1 MIMIHEWSNIFTS
14 IFPIPKLKYLA
25 NILRQD
31 ILPKENQTKSKK
43 KKKRIRKDG
52 NEDQP
57 IKWSNQPYKR
67 KP

>member
-14 IFPIPKLKYLA
+14 IFPIPKLKYLV

-43 KKKRIRKDG
+43 KKEKNKKGRKWRSA
-52 NEDQP
+52 N
-57 IKWSNQPYKR
+57 
-67 KP
+67 

>member
-14 IFPIPKLKYLA
+14 IFPIPKLKYLV

-43 KKKRIRKDG
+43 KRK
-52 NEDQP
+52 E
-57 IKWSNQPYKR
+57 
-67 KP
+67 

>member
-43 KKKRIRKDG
+43 KKKEKNKKGRKWRSA
-52 NEDQP
+52 N
-57 IKWSNQPYKR
+57 
-67 KP
+67 